1 MKQWRGTFYVLL
13 LAILMIFL
21 SGCAPKVAITYRV
34 AGTATKA
41 LVEYKDTN
49 GERTQESVTLPWEK
63 IVEVEDGFRYD
74 LLVMN
79 EGESGDVQCEVS
91 ANGLSFGTA
100 QGTIYTACTGSV
112 SFDGETASSFMSKY
126 DDTYPAWSQLPYKE
140 QGRFLIYASQKFDMG
155 EIVMKDLKTGEEM
168 QLTDGLKGGYCL
180 SKSPASAKIA
190 FTSQRDSANGD
201 IYTLDINAD
210 KGKELTNITNTP
222 DVYEMCPTWS
232 NDGQMVAFT
241 FKSAE
246 TSPWQI
252 GKIGYYGGDF
262 SQITNSTA
270 GENSLYPAWSPDGEK
285 IAYVVNNEEGDTVY
299 VMNTDGSNPAPL
311 SETFASAFSVSQVA
325 WSVDG
330 QRLAFFQHHDDLV
343 DLFILAA
350 DGTVEKRMT
359 LDVARTGSLSW
370 DAEGKQI
377 VFHAWKKISESA
389 DIYSVNLE
397 TGAMTVLAENSTL
410 DLLGPFLNT
419 DKTIT
424 SFPRRTIEITQA
436 ITGEPAITAES
447 PAPSAASKDENNLV
461 FLSYSHNSKD
471 TTLRLINFGSKEE
484 RVLAE
489 GSSGIAHA
497 RLSPV
502 EPKIVYTFIVKKETS
517 SQLDIIALDLR
528 DGASVNITNTLEFSE
543 FHPAWSPDG
552 KRLAYEKYP
561 DNEKIG
567 QLIIANADGSN
578 PIAITDVTRMDAY
591 PVWSPDGKRIL
602 FTRRSGDE
610 QYIFTI
616 DADGANLTQIGEPTI
631 IDSSTSLS
639 APAWSFDG
647 TSILYFVNHPGVSSL
662 NFMTLDGKI
671 EQTIEMQLEVG
682 EEITWDPTGTQ
693 IIFTAYPIGGRVTNL
708 YRFVIGED
716 TAKEAITIYAE
727 DAMSPNFFP
736 GSFVSI
742 LSSELLQLSPTE

>member
-13 LAILMIFL
+13 LAILTIFL
-21 SGCAPKVAITYRV
+21 SGCAPRVTLAYRV
-34 AGTATKA
+34 TGTAAKA
-41 LVEYKDTN
+41 LVEYKDEN
-49 GERTQESVTLPWEK
+49 GENTQESVTLPWEK
-63 IVEVEDGFRYD
+63 SMEVGDDFHYT
-74 LLVMN
+74 LYVMN
-79 EGESGDVQCEVS
+79 EGEDGNVQCEIS
-91 ANGLSFGTA
+91 ANGTSFGTA
-100 QGTIYTACTGSV
+100 EGSIYTGCSGFV
-112 SFDGETASSFMSKY
+112 RIDGDTTSSFMTSL
-126 DDTYPAWSQLPYKE
+126 DDTYSNLSDLPYKE

-168 QLTDGLKGGYCL
+168 QLTDGLNGGFCL
-180 SKSPASAKIA
+180 SKSPVNDKIA
-190 FTSQRDSANGD
+190 LTSQRDSANGD
-201 IYTLDINAD
+201 IYVFRPSANEGT
-210 KGKELTNITNTP
+210 ELTNITNTP
-222 DVYEMCPTWS
+222 DVFEMCPTWS
-232 NDGQMVAFT
+232 NDGEMLAFM

-252 GKIGYYGGDF
+252 GKITFFGSGF
-262 SQITNSTA
+262 EQITNSIA
-270 GENSLYPAWSPDGEK
+270 GENFFYPAWSPDGGK
-285 IAYVVNNEEGDTVY
+285 ITYVVSGQDGDTVY
-299 VMNTDGSNPAPL
+299 IMNADGSNSVPL
-311 SETFASAFSVSQVA
+311 SETFPNKSSVSQAA
-325 WSVDG
+325 WSLDG
-330 QRLAFFQHHDDLV
+330 QQIAFFHHHDSVV
-343 DLFILAA
+343 DLIVLNF
-350 DGTVEKRMT
+350 DGSVDKRLT
-359 LDVARTGSLSW
+359 LDVRQTGSLAW
-370 DAEGKQI
+370 DYEGKQI
-377 VFHAWKKISESA
+377 VFHAWKNISEAA

-397 TGAMTVLAENSTL
+397 TGEMIVLAENSVL
-410 DLLGPFLNT
+410 DLLSPFLNT
-419 DKTIT
+419 DDTIT
-424 SFPRRTIEITQA
+424 SFPRRPIEITQA
-436 ITGEPAITAES
+436 ITGEPAMTAES
-447 PAPSAASKDENNLV
+447 PAPSTASKDENNML
-461 FLSYSHNSKD
+461 FLSYSYNSKD
-471 TTLRLINFGSKEE
+471 TTLRLVNFGSKEE

-489 GSSGIAHA
+489 GSGGIAHA

-502 EPKIVYTFIVKKETS
+502 EPKIIYTFIVKKETS

-543 FHPAWSPDG
+543 FHPTWSPDG

-578 PIAITDVTRMDAY
+578 PVAITDVTRMDAY

-647 TSILYFVNHPGVSSL
+647 MSVLYFVNHPGVSKI

-693 IIFTAYPIGGRVTNL
+693 IIFRAYPVGGRATNL
-708 YRFVIGED
+708 YRFILGED
-716 TAKEAITIYAE
+716 AAKEAITIYAE

-736 GSFVSI
+736 ASFVSM
-742 LSSELLQLSPTE
+742 LSSELLQLSPAE